1 MPFAL
6 QILLSTQAFLLH
18 VSPMYFCFQR
28 GWTVYFEFGYC
39 IWDFFFLLPFPETF
53 SRQTFVCFSAVEPL
67 EKEHPKKA
75 AGTSLA

>member
-1 MPFAL
+1 M
-6 QILLSTQAFLLH
+6 
-18 VSPMYFCFQR
+18 
-28 GWTVYFEFGYC
+28 VYFEFGYF

-53 SRQTFVCFSAVEPL
+53 SRQTFVCFSAVKPL